1 MATVL
6 KPKRSFTSAAVPSVS
21 DLEIGELAMN
31 VADGKFF
38 TKLNASTIKE
48 VGGASAVN
56 IQSVL
61 NAGNTTTTDIFFNNA
76 NKKITYTVEDLEE
89 LYGKVSFK
97 NKRNV

>member
-38 TKLNASTIKE
+38 TKLNASTIK
-48 VGGASAVN
+48 AVSYTHLTLPT
-56 IQSVL
+56 ICSV
-61 NAGNTTTTDIFFNNA
+61 
-76 NKKITYTVEDLEE
+76 
-89 LYGKVSFK
+89 
-97 NKRNV
+97 

>member
-56 IQSVL
+56 ILSL
-61 NAGNTTTTDIFFNNA
+61 IH
-76 NKKITYTVEDLEE
+76 I
-89 LYGKVSFK
+89 
-97 NKRNV
+97 